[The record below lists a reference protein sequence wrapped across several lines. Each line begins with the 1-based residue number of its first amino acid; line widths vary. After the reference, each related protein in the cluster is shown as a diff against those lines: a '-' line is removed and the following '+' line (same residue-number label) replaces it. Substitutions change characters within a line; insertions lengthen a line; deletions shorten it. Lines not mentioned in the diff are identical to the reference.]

1 MKEEEEEPKINLP
14 LVVVVWGHTQF
25 RFKAE
30 RRKFARTFQVCAVK
44 SVIFVV
50 AFVT

>member
-14 LVVVVWGHTQF
+14 LVLVVWGHTQF

-30 RRKFARTFQVCAVK
+30 RRKLLYVICYMLY
-44 SVIFVV
+44 VIFVV